1 MERNQGKRTKGSARP
16 KAGPDPAAAQP
27 DNVDD
32 HAAGRPPREE
42 LMPQQ
47 LRGIHALM
55 THPTTASA
63 AEEIGVHPRTLSRWL
78 EADPRFRAAFFA
90 QMNELQLGLWRDM
103 LSVRGAAWTRFTE
116 LLNSDDPRIA
126 LRAATWLLGQL
137 LSVPP
142 MVARL
147 NADDGPGAAVPPR
160 LLTFLQEA
168 EADGEEGAT

>member
-1 MERNQGKRTKGSARP
+1 MARDEEKRTKRSGRP
-16 KAGPDPAAAQP
+16 KAVPDPASAPP
-27 DNVDD
+27 DDVDD
-32 HAAGRPPREE
+32 RAGGRPPREE
-42 LMPQQ
+42 LTPPQI
-47 LRGIHALM
+47 RGLHALM

-63 AEEIGVHPRTLSRWL
+63 AAEIGVHPRTMSRWL
-78 EADPRFRAAFFA
+78 ESDPKFRAAFFA
-90 QMNELQLGLWRDM
+90 QMNELQLGLWKDM

-116 LLNSDDPRIA
+116 LLNSEDPRIA

-147 NADDGPGAAVPPR
+147 NAEETSGAAVPPR

-168 EADGEEGAT
+168 EPDDEEGAT